1 MHRMKSMTG
10 YGYSEYQDDKI
21 HITIELKSYNNRYL
35 DIIIN
40 QPSFL
45 NPLEPDLRKYLSN
58 NADRGRVELYIR
70 VRELEENLVLH
81 LDKSAAASYAETLR
95 ELAQVSGLDDK
106 IELSHLL
113 AFDGILKTEKK
124 RDIDNYRTRIMP
136 LLETCF
142 AQWDE
147 SRKVEGISTEQDI
160 SKSTALIYDALN
172 LFEQKAGEMEVN
184 IKDNIRTKFMDV
196 LGDKI
201 DEQRVLAETAVL
213 LVKYSINEEIVRL
226 KGHLDSF
233 TASMSGGAAVG
244 KKLDFICQEINRE
257 VNTIGSKSFM
267 LEVNQKVIEV
277 KDNLENI
284 REQLRNVE

>member
-1 MHRMKSMTG
+1 MKSMTG

-21 HITIELKSYNNRYL
+21 HITVEVKSYNNRYL

-40 QPSFL
+40 QPAFL
-45 NPLEPDLRKYLSN
+45 NQLEPELRKFIGDR
-58 NADRGRVELYIR
+58 AERGRVELYVR
-70 VRELEENLVLH
+70 VRELEEDLVVH
-81 LDKSAAASYAETLR
+81 LDRKAAEAYSETLR
-95 ELAQVSGLDDK
+95 ELSEAAGIEGGL
-106 IELSHLL
+106 ELSHLL
-113 AFDGILKTEKK
+113 AVEGILKTEKK
-124 RDIDNYRTRIMP
+124 RDIDIYRQKLMP
-136 LLETCF
+136 LLEACLL
-142 AQWDE
+142 QWED
-147 SRKVEGISTEQDI
+147 SRVNEGRAAEEDI
-160 SKSTALIYDALN
+160 RGSLAVITGALE
-172 LFEQKAGEMEVN
+172 LFMQKASDIESAV
-184 IKDNIRTKFMDV
+184 KTNIRTKFMDV
-196 LGDKI
+196 LGDQI

-233 TASMSGGAAVG
+233 LAEVESGAAVG

-277 KDNLENI
+277 KDSLENI